1 MPNLLIKILSPRLLS
16 GVLPALLSAALL
28 PVYAETTGVAGN
40 DGEVT
45 LIHIGDLHGHLIPR
59 PNMREGTEDYGMQV
73 GGVAYVYDEIKNI
86 RSRHKHTLTI
96 NTGDTIQGSAE
107 ALYTSGDAMVKV
119 LNEFAV
125 DAFAP
130 GNWDFVYGTEKF
142 RELFAGIDGKPP
154 VTNWNT
160 LAANLYYSTL
170 YEFPE
175 TRYAAMAGQRVVKPW
190 SIFQVGEMRVALIG
204 LTADRGP
211 QAVSTRVM
219 EGFYLTPGEE
229 ELKQAIPL
237 LREKEKVDLIV
248 LISER
253 GLAGNLE
260 LVETIPGVDV
270 VLSSDMH
277 EETSQVLVAK
287 SGTIL
292 IEEGQDG
299 TMLGELTI
307 KVKKGKVASWDFKAH
322 RINEINNKADA
333 KIQAIVADIRKTF
346 IKGTDFVPHV
356 NPMNASVLRA
366 PIDTVIGFTKK
377 PLHRSNFSDAK
388 EMPAVV
394 EGSSHDFL
402 ADAFKGACES
412 DVGVIRGFRYGTHVA
427 PGPIK
432 LEDIYHYIPIG
443 PQIACGL
450 ISGDEIRWSI
460 ERGLQGSFTEFVGA
474 WSGGWIVAYSGVT
487 YDLDVY
493 NEFGLRASNI
503 RINGEVLD
511 PARYYRVGG
520 YWYVD
525 DPGKINRQHALEITV
540 LKAPDGD
547 IVDATAVV
555 AYYLRTLPD
564 HTVDTDINRIRL
576 LKPLPKPIGGSKE
589 IQPLAGVIR
598 PQYLFDARPVKLTG
612 SNSASSEKIAA
623 VKATDKT
630 PAAK

>member
-1 MPNLLIKILSPRLLS
+1 MLRKSLITTL
-16 GVLPALLSAALL
+16 LLSALL
-28 PVYAETTGVAGN
+28 PLHSANAADGGGN
-40 DGEVT
+40 GEVT
-45 LIHIGDLHGHLIPR
+45 FIHIGDLHGHLIPR
-59 PNMREGTEDYGMQV
+59 PNMREGTEDFGKQV
-73 GGVAYVYDEIKNI
+73 GGVAYVYDEVKKI
-86 RSRHKHTLTI
+86 RARHKNTLTV

-107 ALYTSGDAMVKV
+107 ALYTSGDAMVRV
-119 LNEFAV
+119 LNEFEI

-142 RELFAGIDGKPP
+142 RELFAGRDGQPP
-154 VTNWNT
+154 TTNWNT
-160 LAANLYYSTL
+160 LAANLYYATL

-175 TRYAAMAGQRVVKPW
+175 TRYASMAGKRVVKPW
-190 SIFQVGEMRVALIG
+190 SIFDVDGMKVAMIG
-204 LTADRGP
+204 LAADRGP

-237 LREKEKVDLIV
+237 LRNEEKVDLIV

-260 LVETIPGVDV
+260 LVETIPGIDI

-287 SGTIL
+287 SGTL
-292 IEEGQDG
+292 LVEEGQDG
-299 TMLGELTI
+299 TMLGELTV
-307 KVKKGKVASWDFKAH
+307 KVKNGKIASWDFKGH
-322 RINEINNKADA
+322 RINEINNKPDE
-333 KIQAIVADIRKTF
+333 KIQAIVTDIRKTF
-346 IKGTDFVPHV
+346 IKGSDFVPHV
-356 NPMNASVLRA
+356 NPMNASILRA
-366 PIDTVIGFTKK
+366 PIDTVIGYTKK
-377 PLHRSNFSDAK
+377 ALHRSNFSDAK

-394 EGSSHDFL
+394 EGSSHNFL

-432 LEDIYHYIPIG
+432 LEDIYHFIPIG
-443 PQIACGL
+443 PQVACGL
-450 ISGDEIRWSI
+450 ISGDDIRWTI
-460 ERGLQGSFTEFVGA
+460 ERGLQGSFTQYVGG
-474 WSGGWIVAYSGVT
+474 WGGGWIVAYSGVT
-487 YDLDVY
+487 YDLDIY

-503 RINGEVLD
+503 RINGEKLD
-511 PARYYRVGG
+511 PARYYQMGG

-525 DPGKINRQHALEITV
+525 DPGKINRHQALDIKV

-564 HTVDTDINRIRL
+564 RTVDTELNRINI

-598 PQYLFDARPVKLTG
+598 PEYIFDPKKHAAHTEVTKSSSHNSDLIKYRSVSNKTDSMSITQVKH
-612 SNSASSEKIAA
+612 
-623 VKATDKT
+623 
-630 PAAK
+630 